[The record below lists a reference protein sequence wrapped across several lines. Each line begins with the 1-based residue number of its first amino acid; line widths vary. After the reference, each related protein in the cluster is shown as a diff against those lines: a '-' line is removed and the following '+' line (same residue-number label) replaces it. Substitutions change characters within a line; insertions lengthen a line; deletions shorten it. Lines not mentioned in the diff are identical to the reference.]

1 MFLPTTSIFNDLPW
15 GLMYQCVAEMC
26 IYAAV
31 PSGNHQMKTT
41 PSIGYNTVVYVLKK
55 LWMLIADFNVFIQ
68 ITITSHPPNKS
79 AKHILCMN
87 QKKEVAS
94 FLESTF

>member
-1 MFLPTTSIFNDLPW
+1 MNTNNKKHKALGKQSICVIATVFYMFLPTTSIFNDLPW

-55 LWMLIADFNVFIQ
+55 L
-68 ITITSHPPNKS
+68 
-79 AKHILCMN
+79 
-87 QKKEVAS
+87 
-94 FLESTF
+94 